1 MKFKIKTNL
10 WSGIIMGLF
19 SIAMLIAMPG
29 QVRLP
34 MFDSGAPS
42 PRIIPGTCLAGT
54 LVCSAALIIQS
65 LVFKKEKIFEFDWK
79 KEKPCIVFILLL
91 CAYVA
96 LTINIGFIPAVV
108 IIFPIILFYCGERK
122 PFIYLFTVAAG
133 VGIFFLFKY
142 VFHVSL
148 PGIPGLGAE
157 FMGDLQQIV
166 LALQNV
172 FTLGNLAIIFG
183 GLILGMIV
191 GCIPGLSVTLG
202 IILLLPLTY
211 SFSSPD
217 TAIISLLAVY
227 VGGMYGGSISA
238 ITLNTPGTNSAIA
251 TTFDGYPLAKKGK
264 VKKALDTSL
273 FASTF
278 GGLFSALLLLVCAS
292 FITKLVSK
300 FASVEYFSMAIL
312 GISLIAGVSGDSLPK
327 GIMSGLLGILMAAI
341 GADAVTGVM
350 RFTFGI
356 DSLRYGIDMLPAMI
370 ALIALTQVV
379 QKLRDFVLAAGKLDD
394 VTKIDTEGL
403 TLREA
408 KSIIP
413 ACTRSSA
420 IASILGAM
428 PGVGGGVAQFMCY
441 NECRR
446 ASKRP
451 QDFGKGSLEGIAA
464 AEASNNAVVGSAMI
478 PLLTLGIPGDGV
490 TALLLGAFIL
500 HGIQPGPNMFT
511 KQGVIA
517 YSIILGC
524 LIANIFLYPIGLAL
538 TRAVAKIIQVRYTY
552 LAPIIIIFCF
562 AGAFAATGNTKE
574 LVLTA
579 AILVFSYLLTLLDI
593 SSTPLML
600 GMILADIMEMN
611 FVTSMM
617 SYDKD
622 YLIFF
627 KRPIS
632 CCILILTVVL
642 VISMIRINKKV
653 EALNQEQ
660 MEAMKKGQEESRA
673 EA

>member
-1 MKFKIKTNL
+1 
-10 WSGIIMGLF
+10 
-19 SIAMLIAMPG
+19 
-29 QVRLP
+29 
-34 MFDSGAPS
+34 
-42 PRIIPGTCLAGT
+42 
-54 LVCSAALIIQS
+54 
-65 LVFKKEKIFEFDWK
+65 
-79 KEKPCIVFILLL
+79 
-91 CAYVA
+91 
-96 LTINIGFIPAVV
+96 
-108 IIFPIILFYCGERK
+108 
-122 PFIYLFTVAAG
+122 
-133 VGIFFLFKY
+133 
-142 VFHVSL
+142 
-148 PGIPGLGAE
+148 
-157 FMGDLQQIV
+157 MGDMQMILQAIGM
-166 LALQNV
+166 V
-172 FTLGNLAIIFG
+172 FTPLNLATIFG
-183 GLILGMIV
+183 GLVLGMVV

-211 SFSSPD
+211 NFPSAD
-217 TAIISLLAVY
+217 TAIIALLAVY

-251 TTFDGYPLAKKGK
+251 TTFDGYPLAKQGK

-292 FITKLVSK
+292 FITKLVAN

-327 GIMSGLLGILMAAI
+327 GVLSGLLGILIASI
-341 GADAVTGVM
+341 GADAITGVV
-350 RFTFGI
+350 RFSFGL
-356 DSLRYGIDMLPAMI
+356 DTLKFGIDMLPAMI

-379 QKLRDFVLAAGKLDD
+379 QKLRDFVISHGKLDD
-394 VTKIDTEGL
+394 ANKIDKEGL
-403 TLREA
+403 TLKEMKA
-408 KSIIP
+408 ITP

-446 ASKRP
+446 ASKHP
-451 QDFGKGSLEGIAA
+451 EKFGKGSLEGIAA
-464 AEASNNAVVGSAMI
+464 AESSNNAVVGSAMI

-500 HGIQPGPNMFT
+500 HGIQPGPTMFT

-524 LIANIFLYPIGLAL
+524 LVANIFLYPIGMLL

-552 LAPIIIIFCF
+552 LAPVIIMFCF
-562 AGAFAATGNTKE
+562 AGAFAATGNIKE
-574 LVLTA
+574 LVLVA
-579 AILVFSYLLTLLDI
+579 AILVFSYVLVVLDI
-593 SSTPLML
+593 ASTPLML

-632 CCILILTVVL
+632 CVILILTVIL

-653 EALNQEQ
+653 EALNKAQLEEMQ
-660 MEAMKKGQEESRA
+660 KEHEEAGKPAEEPREKGTDWAGLEKLDEAEEKPA
-673 EA
+673 EMPADKPNS

>member
-1 MKFKIKTNL
+1 
-10 WSGIIMGLF
+10 
-19 SIAMLIAMPG
+19 
-29 QVRLP
+29 
-34 MFDSGAPS
+34 
-42 PRIIPGTCLAGT
+42 
-54 LVCSAALIIQS
+54 
-65 LVFKKEKIFEFDWK
+65 
-79 KEKPCIVFILLL
+79 
-91 CAYVA
+91 
-96 LTINIGFIPAVV
+96 
-108 IIFPIILFYCGERK
+108 
-122 PFIYLFTVAAG
+122 
-133 VGIFFLFKY
+133 
-142 VFHVSL
+142 
-148 PGIPGLGAE
+148 
-157 FMGDLQQIV
+157 MGDLQQIV

-327 GIMSGLLGILMAAI
+327 GIMMAAI

-464 AEASNNAVVGSAMI
+464 AEASNNAMI

>member
-1 MKFKIKTNL
+1 
-10 WSGIIMGLF
+10 
-19 SIAMLIAMPG
+19 
-29 QVRLP
+29 
-34 MFDSGAPS
+34 
-42 PRIIPGTCLAGT
+42 
-54 LVCSAALIIQS
+54 
-65 LVFKKEKIFEFDWK
+65 
-79 KEKPCIVFILLL
+79 
-91 CAYVA
+91 
-96 LTINIGFIPAVV
+96 
-108 IIFPIILFYCGERK
+108 
-122 PFIYLFTVAAG
+122 
-133 VGIFFLFKY
+133 
-142 VFHVSL
+142 
-148 PGIPGLGAE
+148 
-157 FMGDLQQIV
+157 MGDLQMI
-166 LALQNV
+166 LQAVGMV
-172 FTLGNLAIIFG
+172 FTPLNIAMIFG
-183 GLILGMIV
+183 GLVLGMVV

-211 SFSSPD
+211 SFPSAD
-217 TAIISLLAVY
+217 TAIIALLAVY

-251 TTFDGYPLAKKGK
+251 TTFDGYPLAKQGK

-278 GGLFSALLLLVCAS
+278 GGLMSAILLLVCAS
-292 FITKLVSK
+292 FITKLVSS

-327 GIMSGLLGILMAAI
+327 GVLSGLLGIFMASIGMDAI
-341 GADAVTGVM
+341 TGVT
-350 RFTFGI
+350 RFSFGM
-356 DSLRYGIDMLPAMI
+356 DTLKFGIDMLPAMI

-379 QKLRDFVLAAGKLDD
+379 QKLRDFVISHGKLDD
-394 VTKIDTEGL
+394 ANKIDNEGL
-403 TLREA
+403 TPKEMKAIL
-408 KSIIP
+408 P
-413 ACTRSSA
+413 ACTRSSV
-420 IASILGAM
+420 IASVLGAM

-446 ASKRP
+446 ASKHP
-451 QDFGKGSLEGIAA
+451 EMFGKGSLEGIAA

-500 HGIQPGPNMFT
+500 HGIQPGPTMFT

-524 LIANIFLYPIGLAL
+524 LIANLFLYPIGLLL

-552 LAPIIIIFCF
+552 LAPVIIMFCF

-574 LVLTA
+574 LILVA
-579 AILVFSYLLTLLDI
+579 AILVFSYVLVVLDI

-632 CCILILTVVL
+632 CVILIITVIL
-642 VISMIRINKKV
+642 VISMLRINKKV
-653 EALNQEQ
+653 EAMNQAQLAEMMKEHEEVGKPAEEPREHGTDWAGLEKPDSPEKIREAEQ
-660 MEAMKKGQEESRA
+660 VSDRINTPKS
-673 EA
+673 

>member
-1 MKFKIKTNL
+1 
-10 WSGIIMGLF
+10 MGDF
-19 SIAMLIAMPG
+19 Q
-29 QVRLP
+29 QV
-34 MFDSGAPS
+34 
-42 PRIIPGTCLAGT
+42 ILAVT
-54 LVCSAALIIQS
+54 QV
-65 LVFKKEKIFEFDWK
+65 
-79 KEKPCIVFILLL
+79 
-91 CAYVA
+91 
-96 LTINIGFIPAVV
+96 
-108 IIFPIILFYCGERK
+108 
-122 PFIYLFTVAAG
+122 FTV
-133 VGIFFLFKY
+133 V
-142 VFHVSL
+142 
-148 PGIPGLGAE
+148 
-157 FMGDLQQIV
+157 
-166 LALQNV
+166 
-172 FTLGNLAIIFG
+172 NLSVIFG
-183 GLILGMIV
+183 GLVLGMIV

-273 FASTF
+273 FASVF
-278 GGLFSALLLLVCAS
+278 GGLFSAILLLVCAS
-292 FITKLVSK
+292 FITKLVSR

-327 GIMSGLLGILMAAI
+327 GIMSGL
-341 GADAVTGVM
+341 
-350 RFTFGI
+350 
-356 DSLRYGIDMLPAMI
+356 
-370 ALIALTQVV
+370 
-379 QKLRDFVLAAGKLDD
+379 
-394 VTKIDTEGL
+394 
-403 TLREA
+403 
-408 KSIIP
+408 
-413 ACTRSSA
+413 
-420 IASILGAM
+420 
-428 PGVGGGVAQFMCY
+428 
-441 NECRR
+441 
-446 ASKRP
+446 
-451 QDFGKGSLEGIAA
+451 
-464 AEASNNAVVGSAMI
+464 
-478 PLLTLGIPGDGV
+478 LGIPGDGV

-524 LIANIFLYPIGLAL
+524 LVANIFLYPIGLFL
-538 TRAVAKIIQVRYTY
+538 TRAVAKIVQVRYTY
-552 LAPIIIIFCF
+552 LAPVIIIFCF

-579 AILVFSYLLTLLDI
+579 AILIFSYLLVLLDI

-617 SYDKD
+617 SYDRD

-632 CCILILTVVL
+632 CVILILTVVL

-653 EALNQEQ
+653 EALNQAQ
-660 MEAMKKGQEESRA
+660 MEEIKKEQETIG
-673 EA
+673 

>member
-1 MKFKIKTNL
+1 
-10 WSGIIMGLF
+10 
-19 SIAMLIAMPG
+19 
-29 QVRLP
+29 
-34 MFDSGAPS
+34 
-42 PRIIPGTCLAGT
+42 
-54 LVCSAALIIQS
+54 
-65 LVFKKEKIFEFDWK
+65 
-79 KEKPCIVFILLL
+79 
-91 CAYVA
+91 
-96 LTINIGFIPAVV
+96 
-108 IIFPIILFYCGERK
+108 
-122 PFIYLFTVAAG
+122 
-133 VGIFFLFKY
+133 
-142 VFHVSL
+142 
-148 PGIPGLGAE
+148 
-157 FMGDLQQIV
+157 MGDMQMILQAIGM
-166 LALQNV
+166 V
-172 FTLGNLAIIFG
+172 FTPLNLAMIFG
-183 GLILGMIV
+183 GLVLGMVV

-211 SFSSPD
+211 NFPSAD
-217 TAIISLLAVY
+217 TAIIALLAVY

-251 TTFDGYPLAKKGK
+251 TTFDGYPLAKQGK

-292 FITKLVSK
+292 FITKLVAN

-327 GIMSGLLGILMAAI
+327 GVLSGLLGILIASI
-341 GADAVTGVM
+341 GADAITGVV
-350 RFTFGI
+350 RFSFGL
-356 DSLRYGIDMLPAMI
+356 DTLKFGIDMLPAMI

-379 QKLRDFVLAAGKLDD
+379 QKLRDFVISHGKLDD
-394 VTKIDTEGL
+394 ANKIDKEGL
-403 TLREA
+403 TLKEM
-408 KSIIP
+408 KSITP

-446 ASKRP
+446 ASKHP
-451 QDFGKGSLEGIAA
+451 EKFGKGSLEGIAA
-464 AEASNNAVVGSAMI
+464 AESSNNAVVGSAMI

-500 HGIQPGPNMFT
+500 HGIQPGPTMFT

-524 LIANIFLYPIGLAL
+524 LVANIFLYPIGMLL

-552 LAPIIIIFCF
+552 LAPVIIMFCF

-574 LVLTA
+574 LVLVAT
-579 AILVFSYLLTLLDI
+579 ILVFSYVLVVLDI

-632 CCILILTVVL
+632 CVILILTVIL

-653 EALNQEQ
+653 EALNKAQLEEMQ
-660 MEAMKKGQEESRA
+660 KEHEEAGKPAEEPREKGTDWAGLEKLDEAEEKPA
-673 EA
+673 ETPADKPNS